1 MPYEADGLSSL
12 ALAIGAIVALLWTAL
27 WALRRARPNGAASGG
42 QDCAILRSLALGP
55 RERILVVRIGV
66 KHLVVGVCSAGVSL
80 LCELDDALPPIQSSN
95 VKFAEIARRAVE
107 RWHGG

>member
-1 MPYEADGLSSL
+1 VPYETDGLSSL
-12 ALAIGAIVALLWTAL
+12 ALAIGAIVVLLWTAL
-27 WALRRARPNGAASGG
+27 WALRRARPNGTASGR
-42 QDCAILRSLALGP
+42 DCAILRSLALGP

-80 LCELDDALPPIQSSN
+80 LCELDDALPPIQPGN
-95 VKFAEIARRAVE
+95 VKFAETVRRAVE

>member
-1 MPYEADGLSSL
+1 VPYEADSLSSI

-42 QDCAILRSLALGP
+42 RDCAILRSLALGP

-66 KHLVVGVCSAGVSL
+66 KHLVVGVCSTGISL
-80 LCELDDALPPIQSSN
+80 LCELDDTLPPIQPTN
-95 VKFAEIARRAVE
+95 VKFAETVRRAVE
-107 RWHGG
+107 RWRGG